1 MTALDPPQVRS
12 PQPPRLQDV
21 LGVTALPPAGA
32 TSVTNRVR
40 ALLGRLRRAMAPPPA
55 RIMESVLAGLEPAVL
70 AALCRMEV
78 PDRATGAVPVDA
90 LAADLDVDVERLT
103 RLLRFAHTRGWI
115 RLDRRD
121 LVHPT
126 RLTPFLRR
134 EHPGGWRAWVELAAG
149 QDVGASLAALERA
162 LPPDGDAFEAAND
175 LPFFAFMAAHPER
188 HASFDAAMAAGARM
202 HGLLLARAIQWSAS
216 RRVCDIGGGDGTLLS
231 VLIAHH
237 PHLHGVVLEL
247 PEVVARMPSR
257 HQVTAQAGDAF
268 QALPT
273 GCDTYLLV
281 NVLHDWDDAA
291 ATALLSRAAEAARSS
306 ELAGP
311 DARVIVVDS
320 EARRRPTDDL
330 ALLADT
336 LMLALTP
343 GGRERT
349 VAEVVALGE
358 AAGLALERHHRLASG
373 DVAIVFRRGRNAP
386 E

>member
-1 MTALDPPQVRS
+1 MTALQPPRKQP

-21 LGVTALPPAGA
+21 LGVAALPPAAA
-32 TSVTNRVR
+32 TRATNRVR
-40 ALLGRLRRAMAPPPA
+40 GLLGRLRRGIAPPPA

-70 AALCRMEV
+70 AALCRMDL
-78 PDRATGAVPVDA
+78 PDRITGPVPIDT
-90 LAADLDVDVERLT
+90 LAGDLDVAAERLA
-103 RLLRFAHTRGWI
+103 RLLRFAHTRGWL

-134 EHPGGWRAWVELAAG
+134 EHPGGWRAWVEFSAG
-149 QDVGASLAALERA
+149 QDIGASLAALEWA
-162 LPPDGDAFEAAND
+162 LPPDGDAFAAAND

-188 HASFDAAMAAGARM
+188 RASFDAAMAAGARM
-202 HGLLLARAIQWSAS
+202 HGLLLARAVGWSAS
-216 RRVCDIGGGDGTLLS
+216 RRVCDVGGGDGTLLS

-237 PHLHGVVLEL
+237 PHLQGVVLEL
-247 PEVVARMPSR
+247 PEVVARMPHR
-257 HQVTAQAGDAF
+257 HRVTAQAGDAF
-268 QALPT
+268 QALPAD
-273 GCDTYLLV
+273 CDTYLLV

-291 ATALLSRAAEAARSS
+291 TATLLSRAAEAARNA
-306 ELAGP
+306 EGAGS

-320 EARRRPTDDL
+320 LAGRRPTEDL

-349 VAEVVALGE
+349 VEQFVALGE
-358 AAGLALERHHRLASG
+358 AAGLRRERHHRLASG
-373 DVAIVFRRGRNAP
+373 DVAIVFRRGRNTP